1 MRRQQGS
8 AGGLDQLRRD
18 TQLITRAQQR
28 AHYHTVDVRLG
39 GQRFEIRGFSGES
52 CRAGARAQH
61 QGGYARQRR
70 RDGVGQAEGQKVG
83 LRIGSEHTKR
93 QHDQTRERLRE
104 HGGVVLIDAAD
115 GAQLLGHRLRRWR
128 PLRRPLRQRSTN
140 HTVDGG
146 DRRRSR
152 QGRGLLVARGVQH
165 FDHRSAG
172 KGRTSGQHL
181 EQDGAGSE
189 EIAAGVDGFPCRL
202 FRRHV
207 ARRPHYHPDPRHF
220 CDRVERFLDVW
231 PRESEVQHLDAVGGQ
246 EHVRRFEIAMDDAA
260 RVQS

>member
-1 MRRQQGS
+1 MRRQQCS
-8 AGGLDQLRRD
+8 ARGLDQLRRN

-28 AHYHTVDVRLG
+28 AHHDTVNVGVG
-39 GQRFEIRGFSGES
+39 GQGFEIRGFCGEA
-52 CRAGARAQH
+52 CRDGTRAQNE
-61 QGGYARQRR
+61 GRYARQRR

-83 LRIGSEHTKR
+83 LRIGPEHTKR
-93 QHDQTRERLRE
+93 QHDQTRQRLRE
-104 HGGVVLIDAAD
+104 HGGVVPIHAAD
-115 GAQLLGHRLRRWR
+115 GTQLLGHRVSRRR
-128 PLRRPLRQRSTN
+128 PFRRPLRQRSAN
-140 HTVDGG
+140 HAVDGS

-152 QGRGLLVARGVQH
+152 QGRGLLVASRVQH

-172 KGRTSGQHL
+172 KGRTSGEHL
-181 EQDGAGSE
+181 EQDGAGSK

-207 ARRPHYHPDPRHF
+207 ARRPHYHPNPRHF

-260 RVQS
+260 RVQG